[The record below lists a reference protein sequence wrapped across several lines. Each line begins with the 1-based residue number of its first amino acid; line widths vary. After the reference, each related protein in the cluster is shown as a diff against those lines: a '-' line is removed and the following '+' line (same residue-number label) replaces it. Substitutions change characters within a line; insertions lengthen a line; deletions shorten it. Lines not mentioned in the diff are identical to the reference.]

1 MTSSGGRYDVIVLG
15 VGGVGSAATY
25 HLARR
30 GADVLGLERFDVPH
44 QNGSSHGRTRLLQR
58 LLDVDPATMAL
69 AERAHEGWRA
79 LETETDTD
87 LLSETGSIAVAVDS
101 DDPVASARRACE
113 RHDLDYERLDG
124 ATLAERFPGYDFPD
138 DADALY
144 QPDGAVVASERGL
157 VAHVAAA
164 LDHGG
169 TVRARERVVDWSLT
183 DDGVRVDTDRETYG
197 ADRLVVTAGAWAADA
212 VDRLADVVDPCR
224 HATAWFAPD
233 GDDGAGG
240 TAADS
245 RLAEETLPPFVA
257 TVSDENY
264 YGVPGTA
271 LPGMKFGR
279 ADFRSTDPDD
289 LAGPTQADER
299 PLREFA
305 RRYVPGASGSTLR
318 LNTGLVTKS
327 PDGRFVLDTLAEG
340 RVAVAAGLSG
350 RGYKF
355 APALGEVL
363 TDLVLDGAT
372 DHDVSGYSLDRFE

>member
-1 MTSSGGRYDVIVLG
+1 MTPSGGRYDVIVLG

-69 AERAHEGWRA
+69 ADRAHEGWRD
-79 LETETDTD
+79 LETETDAA
-87 LLSETGSIAVAVDS
+87 LLSETGSVAVAVDS

-124 ATLAERFPGYDFPD
+124 ATLTERFPGYDFPD

-157 VAHVAAA
+157 IAHVAAA

-183 DDGVRVDTDRETYG
+183 DDGVRVDTDRETYE

-233 GDDGAGG
+233 GRTDASGATTDPSAG
-240 TAADS
+240 
-245 RLAEETLPPFVA
+245 ETLPPFVA
-257 TVSDENY
+257 TVGDENY
-264 YGVPGTA
+264 YGVPGVT

-279 ADFRSTDPDD
+279 ADFRPTQPDD

-305 RRYVPGASGSTLR
+305 HRYVPGASGSTLR

-327 PDGRFVLDTLAEG
+327 PDGQFVLDTLAEG

-355 APALGEVL
+355 APALGDAL
-363 TDLVLDGAT
+363 ADLALDGAT
-372 DHDVSGYSLDRFE
+372 DYDVSAYSLDRFE